1 MRANFGPAITSI
13 TQSGMNAP
21 VSSSKNN
28 IWAWLT
34 KLHKLAKGNI
44 RKAPAAKVE
53 LIVTISA
60 VMTVVFIASPVSLS
74 SVIVF
79 IFAVDE
85 FCVDPEP
92 EPDPDPDPEPDPD
105 PDPEPD
111 LDPEFEP
118 KINY

>member
-1 MRANFGPAITSI
+1 
-13 TQSGMNAP
+13 
-21 VSSSKNN
+21 
-28 IWAWLT
+28 
-34 KLHKLAKGNI
+34 
-44 RKAPAAKVE
+44 
-53 LIVTISA
+53 
-60 VMTVVFIASPVSLS
+60 MTVVFIASPVSLS

-118 KINY
+118 KINYS